1 MLEKLAKQTAIYGIS
16 TIVGRFLSY
25 LLTPYYT
32 RIFGQA
38 TYGIVTDVYALIPFA
53 LVILTLGMESG
64 YFRFAA
70 KAELTAG
77 RNTGEGKKKRSS
89 ENAPGENTRREEN
102 DGRDGSAREKE
113 NAGRDGNARESE
125 AVREAKDRLFGTTFG
140 ITALFAAA
148 AFAAVWIF
156 REPISAWMDVKGGGV
171 YSLHTDYVVWV
182 AAIVM
187 FDVWSAIPFA
197 RLRERGEARKFVIIK
212 TSAVAVNVALAFGFG
227 VAGLYGTTF
236 GVGWVF
242 VANLL
247 SSLFAWM
254 AAMAT
259 APRRWPR
266 IDGTLLATV
275 AVFSLPLLLSGMAG
289 TGSEFLD
296 RQIIKYFAPDF
307 PMEQL
312 GIYGAVTKI
321 AVVMVLFTQMY
332 RYAAEPFFLS
342 NFRKEEFKEMNAAA
356 MKYFMIVSM
365 SIFLGIALFRDLF
378 SLIVG
383 GDFREGTYILPVILG
398 ANVLNGVWLN
408 LSFWYKREEMTR
420 FALVVTFSG
429 LVVSVAANLALV
441 PLWGYR
447 GAAWARLASE
457 AAMVAVSYGLC
468 RRYFP
473 MPYEVGRIAGYV
485 GLALALFFGVELT
498 VERIGAGWPLRWA
511 LSAAAVAV
519 YVWCAA
525 RRERID
531 VHGLLLALIGKA
543 GLKSIEQGK

>member
-53 LVILTLGMESG
+53 LVVLTLGMESG

-70 KAELTAG
+70 KAELSAG
-77 RNTGEGKKKRSS
+77 RKTAQGKKNRSN
-89 ENAPGENTRREEN
+89 ENALGKE
-102 DGRDGSAREKE
+102 DARGNE
-113 NAGRDGNARESE
+113 NARDKKHAPGKEDTRESE
-125 AVREAKDRLFGTTFG
+125 AVEEAKDRLFGTTFG

-156 REPISAWMDVKGGGV
+156 RVPISAWMDVREGGV

-197 RLRERGEARKFVIIK
+197 RLRERGETRKFVIIK

-227 VAGLYGTTF
+227 WAGLYGTPF

-242 VANLL
+242 VANLIA
-247 SSLFAWM
+247 SLFAWM
-254 AAMAT
+254 AVMAT
-259 APRRWPR
+259 APRRRPR
-266 IDGTLLATV
+266 IDGALLAAV
-275 AVFSLPLLLSGMAG
+275 AVFSMPLLLSGMAG
-289 TGSEFLD
+289 TGSEFID
-296 RQIIKYFAPDF
+296 RQIIKYLAPDF

-312 GIYGAVTKI
+312 GVYGAVTKI

-365 SIFLGIALFRDLF
+365 LIFLGIALFRDLF

-383 GDFREGTYILPVILG
+383 GSFREGTYILPVILG

-408 LSFWYKREEMTR
+408 LSFWYKREERTR

-447 GAAWARLASE
+447 GAAWARLTSE
-457 AAMVAVSYGLC
+457 AAMAAVSYGLC

-473 MPYEVGRIAGYV
+473 MPYEVGRIAGYA

-498 VERIGAGWPLRWA
+498 VGRIGAGWLLRWA
-511 LSAAAVAV
+511 LSAAAVALYAGYAV
-519 YVWCAA
+519 

-531 VHGLLLALIGKA
+531 VHGLLLAMAGKA
-543 GLKSIEQGK
+543 GVKGREQKEQRQ